1 MADNRILQIIDTEL
15 VKAVTFIDFE
25 DEKIMNEELSDSEL
39 IDVAVSRKCWSF
51 TLGTLIEVKDAMNG
65 NGSVVFG
72 NLSAAPLFLS
82 FASNAVGFVYCYN
95 NEVKF

>member
-1 MADNRILQIIDTEL
+1 MLYYAYACKSIYQTNYIRSLYHERTIAMADNRILQIIDTEL

-51 TLGTLIEVKDAMNG
+51 TLGTLREVKDAMER
-65 NGSVVFG
+65 
-72 NLSAAPLFLS
+72 LD
-82 FASNAVGFVYCYN
+82 
-95 NEVKF
+95 

>member
-1 MADNRILQIIDTEL
+1 MADNRILQIIETEL

-51 TLGTLIEVKDAMNG
+51 TLGTLRKVKDAIER
-65 NGSVVFG
+65 
-72 NLSAAPLFLS
+72 LD
-82 FASNAVGFVYCYN
+82 
-95 NEVKF
+95 